1 MNILKIWKIA
11 DKKQLFVLQI
21 LMNIGIAGVTIIV
34 SDFARYAVDYGIRDG
49 KIIQTLAQFVVITLI
64 GIGLS
69 YSGVMVRSKFSI
81 GLIEKLRNIMSD
93 KLLKSQYEYFEN
105 ESSGSMSNRILRD
118 MNAVADYMS
127 GGLTEFLSN
136 MVVFVCCF
144 MYLLTVNLSMTL
156 VSAICIPLAVA
167 LAKKVAAPTYDTME
181 KFESKMDQVMEIAQ
195 DTVNAI
201 KIEKAYNLRARRK
214 KYFDENMEEATSYF
228 VEYEK
233 LVVKAG
239 PYKYIIKS
247 APMFICIML
256 GFYNAYRGAITN
268 GEMVA
273 FILLLQNISKPLS
286 ELTRHVTE
294 FKEAMVAMDR
304 VMEIIQ
310 LKEET
315 FGEGEAL
322 ENSIAFELH
331 NVSFAYGNQ
340 KDEERED
347 VLSNISMVIPKG
359 KTVALVGSSGSGK
372 STLFKLLLGF
382 HTAKKGEVRLFGKD
396 MMAWDIEKAR
406 KNISYVA
413 QNTYLFEGTV
423 AENIGY
429 GKPDAT
435 FEEITQAAQ
444 KAYAHDFI
452 MSMSHGYQTILSE
465 RGTNISGGQ
474 KQRIAIARA
483 FLKDAPIFLLDEMT
497 SALDVESEKLI
508 QKAIENYNEN
518 KTVIIIAHRLST
530 IIHADEIYVLD
541 KGRIAEKGTHQ
552 VLLEKNGVYSMLY
565 SNQTLSNGGD
575 LSA

>member
-69 YSGVMVRSKFSI
+69 YSGVMVRSKFSV

-93 KLLKSQYEYFEN
+93 KLLKSEYEYFEN